1 MQLRD
6 LGEFGLIDRIERAAR
21 RLGAPRAVVIG
32 IGDDAAVL
40 RARPREDVV
49 VSTDA
54 LFEGVHFRWRTESP
68 RTVGR
73 RALVAALSDL
83 AAMGARPLGFLCAM
97 AAPATLPVA
106 TLDGL
111 LAGLLREARDH
122 GSPLVGGNLSR
133 AGETSLTLTAV
144 GAVARGRAL
153 RRTGARP
160 GDRICVTGSL
170 GAAALARV
178 RAERGLG
185 RVRRVGSPRLAAG
198 RALARLPQVGACIDV
213 SDGLEAD
220 LGHLL
225 AAPGLAAELD
235 SARVPRPP
243 GFAAACAR
251 LGLDPDRL
259 ARTGGEDYELLFT
272 VRGRT
277 PSAAALSRRLGTPV
291 SEIGRVVRGP
301 SGGAA
306 RAGAGRGWQH
316 FAAGQT
322 AGS

>member
-1 MQLRD
+1 VQLRD

-21 RLGAPRAVVIG
+21 RVGAPRSVRIG

-40 RARPREDVV
+40 RARLREDVV

-54 LFEGVHFRWRTESP
+54 MVEGVHFRWRTESP

-83 AAMGARPLGFLCAM
+83 AAMGARPLGFLCAL
-97 AAPATLPVA
+97 AAPPQLPLR

-111 LAGLLREARDH
+111 LAGLLREAQTQAT
-122 GSPLVGGNLSR
+122 PLVGGNLSGAR
-133 AGETSLTLTAV
+133 ETSITLTAV

-153 RRTGARP
+153 RRSGARP
-160 GDRICVTGSL
+160 GDRICVTGAL
-170 GAAALARV
+170 GAAALERA

-185 RVRRVGSPRLAAG
+185 RVRRVASPRLAAG

-220 LGHLL
+220 LAHLL
-225 AAPGLAAELD
+225 ERGDLRAELEP
-235 SARVPRPP
+235 AAVPRPP
-243 GFAAACAR
+243 RFAAACAR

-259 ARTGGEDYELLFT
+259 ALAGGEDYELLFT
-272 VRGRT
+272 VRAAG
-277 PSAAALSRRLGTPV
+277 PSAAALTRRLAVPV
-291 SEIGRVVRGP
+291 AEIGRVRRGRP
-301 SGGAA
+301 RG
-306 RAGAGRGWQH
+306 GAGRGWRH
-316 FAAGQT
+316 FGPGRVAGF
-322 AGS
+322 